1 MILQRSIHGATR
13 NTYTNTVMA
22 KNSVTEMKLLLL
34 RFRIFLPMTVS
45 KNTLIG
51 IPIGVNNRL
60 SLPEVEFSSYK
71 MQNKK
76 KMIIKRSKVIVKTE
90 TLRI

>member
-1 MILQRSIHGATR
+1 
-13 NTYTNTVMA
+13 
-22 KNSVTEMKLLLL
+22 
-34 RFRIFLPMTVS
+34 MTVS

-51 IPIGVNNRL
+51 IPVGANNRR

-76 KMIIKRSKVIVKTE
+76 KNDNQKKQGNSKN
-90 TLRI
+90 

>member
-1 MILQRSIHGATR
+1 
-13 NTYTNTVMA
+13 
-22 KNSVTEMKLLLL
+22 
-34 RFRIFLPMTVS
+34 MTVS

-76 KMIIKRSKVIVKTE
+76 KNDNQKKQGNSKNWNIENLIKKIA
-90 TLRI
+90 

>member
-1 MILQRSIHGATR
+1 
-13 NTYTNTVMA
+13 
-22 KNSVTEMKLLLL
+22 
-34 RFRIFLPMTVS
+34 MTVS

-51 IPIGVNNRL
+51 IPVGANNRR

-76 KMIIKRSKVIVKTE
+76 KNDNQKKQGNSKNGNIENMIKKIS
-90 TLRI
+90 